1 MFAGLKTGFFSLWR
15 ANVEE
20 STHLGPKAK
29 KVGRSYGIIIGGLSC
44 CAMLCLSVRGGAR
57 NHHPQIRHTHTQQ
70 ALVSE
75 PATATLSTLL
85 LAAICGIASQCT
97 EEEVGF
103 VIGVIGAVLGT
114 GVVYIIPALLN
125 GKLLDRVKDVKAALP
140 EKRLNRAIVAM
151 GAVFAC
157 LGTYAALEEH
167 FPGLISGLWGGKAP
181 VAKVKLH

>member
-1 MFAGLKTGFFSLWR
+1 
-15 ANVEE
+15 
-20 STHLGPKAK
+20 
-29 KVGRSYGIIIGGLSC
+29 
-44 CAMLCLSVRGGAR
+44 MLCLLPVSLSVPADGCPR
-57 NHHPQIRHTHTQQ
+57 NHHPHTQHTHEIICISHTHTQTQTHTKQ

-85 LAAICGIASQCT
+85 LAAICGIASQCM

-125 GKLLDRVKDVKAALP
+125 GKLLERVKDAKAALP
-140 EKRLNRAIVAM
+140 EKRFNRAIVAM

-157 LGTYAALEEH
+157 LGTYTALEEH